1 MTSCPERIETRRL
14 VGTRLSSEHWDNLC
28 AMHSDPRVMVTL
40 GGLRTDQQTTAFIA
54 DADDHWRRHGFGLW
68 AWHDRRDGR
77 FAGRAG
83 LRHTDASGLDQVEVA
98 YALVP
103 EFWGRGLAFEVASV
117 SVDCAFQR
125 LGLLELIGFTLVTNA
140 PSRRVME
147 KIGFDF
153 ERPITYD
160 GLPHVLY
167 RLESQPPP

>member
-1 MTSCPERIETRRL
+1 MTRSPERIETRCL
-14 VGTRLSSEHWDNLC
+14 VGTRLSQGHWGELC
-28 AMHSDPRVMVTL
+28 AMHSNPRVMATL
-40 GGLRTDQQTTAFIA
+40 GGLRTDEQTTAFIA

-103 EFWGRGLAFEVASV
+103 EFWGRGLAFEVARA
-117 SVDCAFQR
+117 SVDCAFQQ
-125 LGLLELIGFTLVTNA
+125 LGLLELIGFTLVTNG

-147 KIGFDF
+147 KIGFGF

-167 RLESQPPP
+167 RLERQPEI